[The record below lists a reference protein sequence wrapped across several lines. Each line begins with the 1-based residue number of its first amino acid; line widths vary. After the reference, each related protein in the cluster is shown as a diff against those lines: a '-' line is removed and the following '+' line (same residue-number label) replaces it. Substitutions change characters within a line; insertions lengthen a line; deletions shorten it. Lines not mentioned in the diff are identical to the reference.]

1 MLNKLNLSLRVFG
14 TVTFL
19 AICSTIPSV
28 QAANVTPDVIF
39 GSGNDNGSFTVGTS
53 NNVEVG
59 LRAKQR
65 FPAANIF
72 NYNGVDTYTFSAGE
86 SAPSSGRP
94 LWNFEWSVNTDVSG
108 TSGTNLSDLVYQLKL
123 DTDPGA
129 GTSFTTVFD
138 PILLPYADHAIGNN
152 STGNGNGTVALD
164 DPHYLN
170 LISNNNV
177 AQNSWAFHWFDLID
191 PMITGLY
198 RIELAAFALD
208 GQLLSSSGINVQVSA
223 IPLPAALPLY
233 GAGIA
238 VLGFIGWRKRKSAGS
253 SETS

>member
-1 MLNKLNLSLRVFG
+1 MFSKLKLSLSVIG
-14 TVTFL
+14 TATFL
-19 AICSTIPSV
+19 TISSIIPSV
-28 QAANVTPDVIF
+28 QAANVTPDIIF
-39 GSGNDNGSFTVGTS
+39 GTGNANGSFTIGST

-72 NYNGVDTYTFSAGE
+72 NYDGVDTYSFSAGE

-94 LWNFEWSVNTDVSG
+94 LWNFEWSVNSDVSG

-138 PILLPYADHAIGNN
+138 PIIQPYGDHAIGDN
-152 STGNGNGTVALD
+152 STGNGNGTVAVD
-164 DPHYLN
+164 DPHYQG
-170 LISNNNV
+170 LISSNNV
-177 AQNSWAFHWFDLID
+177 AQNSWAYHWFALID
-191 PMITGLY
+191 PMIAGLY
-198 RIELAAFALD
+198 RIELAAFAQD

-223 IPLPAALPLY
+223 VPLPAALPLY

-238 VLGFIGWRKRKSAGS
+238 ILGFFGWRKRKS
-253 SETS
+253 T